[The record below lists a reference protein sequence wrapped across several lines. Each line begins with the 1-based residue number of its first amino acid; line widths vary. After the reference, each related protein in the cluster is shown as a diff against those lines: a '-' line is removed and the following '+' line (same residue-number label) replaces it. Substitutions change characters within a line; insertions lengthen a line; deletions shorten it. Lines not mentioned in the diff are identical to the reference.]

1 MIRRLLFAAFARLH
15 IDAPPS
21 PVRLGPGNRPW
32 REGTK
37 RQMNRFDLTHEH
49 HNKTRHRAETYS

>member
-21 PVRLGPGNRPW
+21 PVRLGPGNRP
-32 REGTK
+32 
-37 RQMNRFDLTHEH
+37 
-49 HNKTRHRAETYS
+49 